1 MFKHIQTLVVNY
13 CTKPPQNPLNTDTLM
28 KFTGDSYKTI
38 DFSKVFKDKKPKK
51 QRKLKFSDKTDRE
64 DRL

>member
-1 MFKHIQTLVVNY
+1 MFKHIQTLAAKH
-13 CTKPPQNPLNTDTLM
+13 CAKPSQNPLNTDTLM

-51 QRKLKFSDKTDRE
+51 QRKLKFSDKSERE